1 MLSGL
6 DCSNMPTIPMFE
18 ETDVVNGENEWKQ
31 SNYRENLLS
40 VTESLS
46 GSGAEFP
53 LEEKFAEL
61 LLGVRW
67 KPKL

>member
-1 MLSGL
+1 
-6 DCSNMPTIPMFE
+6 MPQTIPIFDE
-18 ETDVVNGENEWKQ
+18 ADVVNAEIEWKR

-61 LLGVRW
+61 LLGMRW